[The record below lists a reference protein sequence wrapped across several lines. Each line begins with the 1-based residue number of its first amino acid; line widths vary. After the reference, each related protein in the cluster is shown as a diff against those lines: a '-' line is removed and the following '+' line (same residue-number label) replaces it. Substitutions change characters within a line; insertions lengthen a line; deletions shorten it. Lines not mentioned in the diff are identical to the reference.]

1 MILRL
6 FTLVFLIWG
15 AAASV
20 FADVPDTSISTAIDL
35 DRKFRSAL
43 SPLTLRTLM
52 RNSEEGNQKLY
63 TRDYLVAIP
72 AHKGSKQWACLAE
85 ALYFE
90 ARGEEIK
97 GQFAVAEVILNRVDS
112 AAFPSSPCGVVH
124 QGTGR
129 RFACQFTYDCD
140 GRAEIIRDKKAYVQ
154 VGKVAQLMLEGAPR
168 RLTKGALYY
177 HTKSVNPRWA
187 KSFFKTATI
196 GRHYFYAPPQKLS
209 KVTE

>member
-52 RNSEEGNQKLY
+52 RNSEEGNEKLY
-63 TRDYLVAIP
+63 TRDYLVATP
-72 AHKGSKQWACLAE
+72 APKGGKQWACLAE

-187 KSFFKTATI
+187 KSFSKTATI
-196 GRHYFYAPPQKLS
+196 GSHYFYAPPQKIAKS
-209 KVTE
+209 N

>member
-52 RNSEEGNQKLY
+52 RNSEEGNEKLY

-72 AHKGSKQWACLAE
+72 AHKGGKQWACLAE

-112 AAFPSSPCGVVH
+112 VAFPSSCLLYTSPSP
-124 QGTGR
+124 
-129 RFACQFTYDCD
+129 
-140 GRAEIIRDKKAYVQ
+140 RD
-154 VGKVAQLMLEGAPR
+154 
-168 RLTKGALYY
+168 
-177 HTKSVNPRWA
+177 S
-187 KSFFKTATI
+187 
-196 GRHYFYAPPQKLS
+196 
-209 KVTE
+209 

>member
-52 RNSEEGNQKLY
+52 RNSEEGNEKLY

-72 AHKGSKQWACLAE
+72 AHKGGKQWACLAE

-112 AAFPSSPCGVVH
+112 VAFPSSPCGVVH

-140 GRAEIIRDKKAYVQ
+140 GRAEIIRDKKAYLQ

-187 KSFFKTATI
+187 KIFFKTATI